1 MRTTQRLQPLFTLL
15 LIMTMSIPLTVTAAL
30 PDTISKV
37 KPAIVGI
44 GIYNKLAT
52 PRAQLLGTGFAVQVS
67 NQSTKSQIIATNDH
81 VVPSRLLNDGKTQFV
96 VFVGQGKHPEVR
108 NARVIARDE
117 KHDLALLKI
126 SGQAIPTLSM
136 TTAQVR
142 EGEEYPFTGFPIG
155 AILGLYPV
163 THKGMISSI
172 TPVAIPARNAKELTV
187 KQLKHLKNPYMVYQ
201 LDATAYP
208 GNSGSP
214 VYHPTTGSVV
224 AVVNKV
230 LLKSTK
236 ESALTNPSDIT
247 YAIPVKHL
255 QQLIQRTALN

>member
-1 MRTTQRLQPLFTLL
+1 MHASV
-15 LIMTMSIPLTVTAAL
+15 LITFFIFSFSTVAAL

-37 KPAIVGI
+37 KPAIVGV

-52 PRAQLLGTGFAVQVS
+52 PRAQLLGTGFAVQISSSSRS
-67 NQSTKSQIIATNDH
+67 NIVATNAH
-81 VVPSRLLNDGKTQFV
+81 VVPAKLVKDGKTQFV
-96 VFVGQGKHPEVR
+96 VFVGTGKNPDVR
-108 NARVIARDE
+108 TATVLTRDS
-117 KHDLALLKI
+117 KHDLALLRI
-126 SGQAIPTLSM
+126 SGNTIPTLGLA
-136 TTAQVR
+136 TNTVR

-172 TPVAIPARNAKELTV
+172 TPVAIPARNAKELSV
-187 KQLKHLKNPYMVYQ
+187 KQLKQLKNPYMVYQ

-214 VYHPTTGSVV
+214 VYHPQSGKVV
-224 AVVNKV
+224 AIVNKV

-255 QQLIQRTALN
+255 QQLINNTL